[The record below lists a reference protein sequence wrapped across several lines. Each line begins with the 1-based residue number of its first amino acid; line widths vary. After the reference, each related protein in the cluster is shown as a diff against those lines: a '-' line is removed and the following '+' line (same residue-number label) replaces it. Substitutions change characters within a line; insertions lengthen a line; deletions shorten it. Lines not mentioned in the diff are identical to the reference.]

1 MGHKEIPRHSRD
13 SRVLNLENISA
24 ERDNSPSCL
33 SMLTPFILRQR
44 RCFTLHPVSTDLHLA
59 AELGKTLL
67 ARNHE
72 LEQALQ
78 QMYSTNHEQLLEI
91 EVRNAAGASRHHSTH
106 TRSRPATCVDAFSP
120 LGCR

>member
-1 MGHKEIPRHSRD
+1 MGHKEILRHSRD
-13 SRVLNLENISA
+13 SRELHLENTSA

-33 SMLTPFILRQR
+33 SVLTPFILR
-44 RCFTLHPVSTDLHLA
+44 RCRGVVVLPCTVSTDLHLA

-91 EVRNAAGASRHHSTH
+91 EVRNAAWGRR
-106 TRSRPATCVDAFSP
+106 RSEP
-120 LGCR
+120 